1 MILSLAIK
9 RYKWQLSQVPKDI
22 SRLQDLKE
30 KHAQDPFEFL
40 RQIRSKEFRYPEG
53 QRTLPA
59 PTIEWSKYHYPPAN
73 PISPTRP
80 QHATYL
86 GTGFFP
92 STNDQNNNNVVAIS
106 STNGR
111 SRAGSPSYER
121 LRTVKEAARNL
132 GIHTSRHHH
141 QASGQDTM
149 KENGRSQNDDAVEI
163 RNSRPSTPET
173 GKWNRDYSKS
183 PGVMAQPQ
191 DMEGVTFSAQPD
203 TPLAATA
210 RATPESLPTETLP
223 QPAPVF
229 SEQNPPFLNQNNSNN
244 NITYNH
250 MNGSIDIQPGKAK
263 AYSRE
268 GSGVRDDPKP
278 LLYNIPWSDE
288 EQKLLERLLDE
299 YPDEPV
305 AAQRFQKISLAMGTR
320 TPKQVASRVQKY
332 FIKLVKAGLEAPG
345 RMNYSLEPAKP
356 KIKGASPNAK
366 TKKRKE
372 APAAGEG
379 STSKGKAVA
388 RGKKKEEGAVK
399 KQKPKSGGVGRI
411 SGAQYL
417 HYSAAPSVY
426 MSEDDDEDS
435 VQDMIAVSTSTP
447 GSDGGIASHIGFAL
461 LKSSEASSKSA
472 AQQQPVP
479 ALILKPFIN
488 FKVLANPETASAM
501 TLNIQH
507 RNMPNSISVAAINEL
522 HKTVAD
528 MSQKLD
534 KSRSERNRVAAEM
547 KDLFSGGS
555 SGGKGKKKK
564 QGDQSQQ
571 QSSMSPQ
578 DREQRRKELVERG
591 RVLKEDIHAQE
602 TEFSALESKLYEQ
615 AAMIPNSRHPTTPIG
630 PESAAQLIR
639 IQGVPRLNSGI
650 KAFAHPGSEESRT
663 GGEQARALLGNES
676 SYPLLDHVTLSK
688 TLDLIDFEAATAVT
702 GSRWYYLKNEAA
714 LLELA
719 LIQFATQRAVRK
731 GFTPV
736 ITPDVVRP
744 EVVQACGFQPR
755 DEASQT
761 YWVSTVAPG
770 STSKEAAHHHQHSAL
785 CLVATAEIALA
796 GMNMNRVLEESQLPM
811 KLAGFGRAFRA
822 EAGSRGAEVKGLYRV
837 HQFSKVELFVVSK
850 ADQVESDK
858 ALEEIR
864 QFQEDIFEELG
875 LCYRVLDMPTEELG
889 ASAYKKYDIEAWMP
903 GRNGWGEISSTSNC
917 TDYQARRLNI
927 RYRTNKIR
935 PQVSSSGS
943 VSEGGSNSYM
953 TTEFAHTLNG
963 TAMAIPRII
972 VALLE
977 TYQQEDG
984 SVHLPE
990 CLWPFMA
997 GVQVIRPK
1005 DHKFL

>member
-1 MILSLAIK
+1 ML
-9 RYKWQLSQVPKDI
+9 RFTRTCPKDLL
-22 SRLQDLKE
+22 STKSTV
-30 KHAQDPFEFL
+30 FTSSSC
-40 RQIRSKEFRYPEG
+40 RSSF
-53 QRTLPA
+53 
-59 PTIEWSKYHYPPAN
+59 
-73 PISPTRP
+73 
-80 QHATYL
+80 
-86 GTGFFP
+86 
-92 STNDQNNNNVVAIS
+92 
-106 STNGR
+106 
-111 SRAGSPSYER
+111 RAGPAF
-121 LRTVKEAARNL
+121 RTIAHKY
-132 GIHTSRHHH
+132 
-141 QASGQDTM
+141 QF
-149 KENGRSQNDDAVEI
+149 
-163 RNSRPSTPET
+163 STT
-173 GKWNRDYSKS
+173 
-183 PGVMAQPQ
+183 
-191 DMEGVTFSAQPD
+191 
-203 TPLAATA
+203 
-210 RATPESLPTETLP
+210 TLIL
-223 QPAPVF
+223 Q
-229 SEQNPPFLNQNNSNN
+229 
-244 NITYNH
+244 
-250 MNGSIDIQPGKAK
+250 
-263 AYSRE
+263 
-268 GSGVRDDPKP
+268 
-278 LLYNIPWSDE
+278 
-288 EQKLLERLLDE
+288 
-299 YPDEPV
+299 
-305 AAQRFQKISLAMGTR
+305 
-320 TPKQVASRVQKY
+320 
-332 FIKLVKAGLEAPG
+332 
-345 RMNYSLEPAKP
+345 
-356 KIKGASPNAK
+356 
-366 TKKRKE
+366 
-372 APAAGEG
+372 
-379 STSKGKAVA
+379 
-388 RGKKKEEGAVK
+388 
-399 KQKPKSGGVGRI
+399 
-411 SGAQYL
+411 
-417 HYSAAPSVY
+417 
-426 MSEDDDEDS
+426 
-435 VQDMIAVSTSTP
+435 
-447 GSDGGIASHIGFAL
+447 
-461 LKSSEASSKSA
+461 SSEASSKGA

-488 FKVLANPETASAM
+488 FKALANPETASA
-501 TLNIQH
+501 TALNIQH
-507 RNMPNSISVAAINEL
+507 RKLPNSINVAAINEL
-522 HKTVAD
+522 HKTVAE

-534 KSRSERNRVAAEM
+534 MARSERNRVAAEM
-547 KDLFSGGS
+547 KDLFGGNP
-555 SGGKGKKKK
+555 GGKGKKKK
-564 QGDQSQQ
+564 QGDQEQQ
-571 QSSMSPQ
+571 PSMSPQ
-578 DREQRRKELVERG
+578 DKEQKRKELVERG
-591 RVLKEDIHAQE
+591 KVLKEEIHAQE
-602 TEFSALESKLYEQ
+602 TELSALESKLYEQ
-615 AAMIPNSRHPTTPIG
+615 AVMIPNSTHPTSPIG

-639 IQGVPRLNSGI
+639 IQGVPRLNAGV
-650 KAFAHPGSEESRT
+650 KAFAHPGSEESTT
-663 GGEQARALLGNES
+663 GGEQGRALLGNES
-676 SYPLLDHVTLSK
+676 SYPLLDHVSLSK
-688 TLDLIDFEAATAVT
+688 ILDLVDFEAATAVT

-761 YWVSTVAPG
+761 YWVSTTAPG

-796 GMNMNRVLEESQLPM
+796 GMNMNRVLEESLLPI

-935 PQVSSSGS
+935 PQVSSGS
-943 VSEGGSNSYM
+943 ISEGGSNSYM

-977 TYQQEDG
+977 TYQQKDG